1 MNTCARCGSTLID
14 HEEIH
19 AIDGKLYCS
28 KDCAVQAITDDYI
41 MNAKEMALEAY
52 ASEAEV
58 VSAEDI
64 LGEDMRTVRIIVSHM
79 KQIKV
84 PKNLTD
90 REALAEATR
99 RYNDGT
105 VFVDQ
110 DNCDETVLVCELV
123 KKHNSP
129 YDVEV

>member
-19 AIDGKLYCS
+19 VIDGKLYCS
-28 KDCAVQAITDDYI
+28 KDCAVQDITDDYT

-90 REALAEATR
+90 REALAEATK